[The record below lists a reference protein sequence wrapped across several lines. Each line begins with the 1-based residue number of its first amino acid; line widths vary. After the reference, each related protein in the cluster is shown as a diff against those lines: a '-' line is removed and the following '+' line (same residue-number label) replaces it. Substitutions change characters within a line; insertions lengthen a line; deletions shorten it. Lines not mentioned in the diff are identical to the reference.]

1 MLSESEVINR
11 MEELKRLKR
20 KKMGA
25 KVGTKR
31 GRKPRESTDAGPSA
45 SGVSDQ
51 RKLEEDILRTQAQ
64 MLQLSA
70 NFQMDEMKLL
80 NVIQAMQKS
89 SQNQDQEK
97 VREEE
102 NRKVQLAK
110 AKARELEIK
119 RQQEEQLQKE
129 QEMQKRREMQM
140 MAEIERER
148 RRQHMLMVRSMDLH
162 KRLEE
167 RERKR
172 EELVQEKRVAQEK
185 KTQKKRL
192 EMELVK
198 ELRKPVDDMRLK
210 DSKSLPTLNRIPG
223 LKLPAKAFSEILL
236 VYEFLHNFGETL
248 GFDMESLPTL
258 NSFQLALL
266 NMDEAS
272 EEELL
277 SVLQHLLVCV
287 IEDPGLA
294 VNVTTA
300 VGQKLKDALI
310 TNYNLSEILR
320 LYFQSVVLHREAAP
334 HSQEGRIFRTL
345 SRNKPFLSLP
355 PTLKAEILAYLCNEL
370 LCNQAVGKQI
380 DESIETVASIRKD
393 KWVVD
398 CELRK
403 FRGIRGARERKAEVA
418 AEKEEN
424 MENNDSENKAADD
437 EENRDVTKGEQ
448 LDEESG
454 DSGAE
459 NEDSGVPVANDQDEE
474 PEMSNDEIEKR
485 IEKLSRQCTL
495 MTNKLTKAV
504 HGLRVPCLGQDRYR
518 RRYWVLP
525 AAGGVFVEGMES
537 AEPAELCRNVP
548 DSTEKHETDEANEE
562 MTNGI
567 ASEAEKPKLTNG
579 ENYDDEDKLTKEQ
592 TSESQKESAEKCEPM
607 DESKSSPVKLEN
619 VKCDKVERDADDKC
633 SKSDALGISPLV
645 ASALFGQDSG
655 ADGARQS
662 ISLLNS
668 SPNGKS
674 ESSRWFNLLPRE
686 PCNPTILLCDQ
697 SEAVCEAAV
706 PETDTKSEKGEVL
719 LNGSSQKTEEAD
731 EAHSSP
737 VTETKWC
744 PRDVLSYLIG
754 GGSLDSKCL
763 LAIKELA
770 DICPSLQKK
779 LALQKEEQ
787 FDEPQK
793 IPPEY
798 QVSNRILLFVRH
810 HL

>member
-11 MEELKRLKR
+11 MEELKRQKR
-20 KKMGA
+20 KKISV
-25 KVGTKR
+25 KVGAKR

-45 SGVSDQ
+45 SGTCDQ
-51 RKLEEDILRTQAQ
+51 RKLEDDIFRTQAQ
-64 MLQLSA
+64 MMQLSA
-70 NFQMDEMKLL
+70 NFRMDEMKLL
-80 NVIQAMQKS
+80 DVIQAMQKNT
-89 SQNQDQEK
+89 QNQEQEK
-97 VREEE
+97 LKEEE
-102 NRKVQLAK
+102 MRKLQAK
-110 AKARELEIK
+110 AKAREIELK

-172 EELVQEKRVAQEK
+172 DELVQEKRVAQEK

-210 DSKSLPTLNRIPG
+210 DGKSLPALNRIPG
-223 LKLPAKAFSEILL
+223 LKLPAKAFSEVLL

-266 NMDEAS
+266 NMDEGS

-287 IEDPGLA
+287 IEDPGLP
-294 VNVTTA
+294 VSVTTA

-310 TNYNLSEILR
+310 TPHNLSEILR
-320 LYFQSVVLHREAAP
+320 LYFQSIVLHRESAAR
-334 HSQEGRIFRTL
+334 SQEGRIFRTL

-403 FRGIRGARERKAEVA
+403 FRGIRAARERKAEVA
-418 AEKEEN
+418 AEKAE
-424 MENNDSENKAADD
+424 DTENKDNENKVPD
-437 EENRDVTKGEQ
+437 EDENRDVVTKAEQ

-459 NEDSGVPVANDQDEE
+459 NEENGTPVANDQDEE
-474 PEMSNDEIEKR
+474 PEMNDDEVEKR
-485 IEKLSRQCTL
+485 IDKLSRQCTL

-525 AAGGVFVEGMES
+525 AAGGVFVEGLES
-537 AEPAELCRNVP
+537 AEPEELGKNFP
-548 DSTEKHETDEANEE
+548 EATEETATSETDEKEDLV
-562 MTNGI
+562 NGI
-567 ASEAEKPKLTNG
+567 RNNAGDAVILVNGSHNEDDKSTDDETPESQTEKPPEVSSSVKK
-579 ENYDDEDKLTKEQ
+579 EDNECEKEDN
-592 TSESQKESAEKCEPM
+592 SAEE
-607 DESKSSPVKLEN
+607 
-619 VKCDKVERDADDKC
+619 KC

-645 ASALFGQDSG
+645 ASALFRNQDSSENG
-655 ADGARQS
+655 VRQS

-668 SPNGKS
+668 VNNCKAETRSP
-674 ESSRWFNLLPRE
+674 WFSILPRE
-686 PCNPTILLCDQ
+686 PCNPTILVCDA
-697 SEAVCEAAV
+697 SDAEADVT
-706 PETDTKSEKGEVL
+706 PPDLDSKSEVSDAL
-719 LNGSSQKTEEAD
+719 PNGSSQKTEPE
-731 EAHSSP
+731 ENGTCSS
-737 VTETKWC
+737 KWT
-744 PRDVLSYLIG
+744 PIDILNHLLA
-754 GGSLDSKCL
+754 GGSLDAKCL
-763 LAIKELA
+763 SAINQLA
-770 DICPSLQKK
+770 DICPSLQRK
-779 LALQKEEQ
+779 LAQQKEEQ
-787 FDEPQK
+787 FDEPEK
-793 IPPEY
+793 IPPEF
-798 QVSNRILLFVRH
+798 QVRT
-810 HL
+810 